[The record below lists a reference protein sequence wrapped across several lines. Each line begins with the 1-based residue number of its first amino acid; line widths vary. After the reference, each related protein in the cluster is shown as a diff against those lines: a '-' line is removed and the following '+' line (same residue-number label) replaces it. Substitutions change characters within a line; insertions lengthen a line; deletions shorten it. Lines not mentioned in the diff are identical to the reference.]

1 MTYLH
6 ILKGEMR
13 KLWSNKAFLLL
24 LLLLA
29 LMCGYVASRR
39 TSARG
44 WRQSTPSS
52 SSSNKLIKLEGNL

>member
-13 KLWSNKAFLLL
+13 KLWSNRAFLLL

-29 LMCGYVASRR
+29 WLLNRSPSFGGYNEKNYCMCYGHYIAC
-39 TSARG
+39 
-44 WRQSTPSS
+44 
-52 SSSNKLIKLEGNL
+52 